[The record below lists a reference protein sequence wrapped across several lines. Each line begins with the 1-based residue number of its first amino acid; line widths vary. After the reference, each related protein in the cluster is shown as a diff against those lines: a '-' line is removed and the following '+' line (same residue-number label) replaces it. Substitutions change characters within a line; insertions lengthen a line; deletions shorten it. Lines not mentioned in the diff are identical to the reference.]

1 MDVFRIAIAIVAF
14 SILGCSIYM
23 DVRAFH
29 EGGSIESSLLTGFS
43 MVGIRIGMY
52 SGYKKSIKEST
63 QESTKE

>member
-1 MDVFRIAIAIVAF
+1 
-14 SILGCSIYM
+14 M

-29 EGGSIESSLLTGFS
+29 ESGSIESSLLTGFS